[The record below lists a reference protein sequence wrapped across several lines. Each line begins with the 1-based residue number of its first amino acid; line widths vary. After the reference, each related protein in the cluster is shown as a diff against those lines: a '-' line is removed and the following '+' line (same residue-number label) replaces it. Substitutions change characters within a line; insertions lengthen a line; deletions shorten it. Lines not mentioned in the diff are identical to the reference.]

1 MEALE
6 SIANKLNILLEST
19 YDAERRFGKAAEDCE
34 SRSLAIWFNER
45 ALDRR
50 RFAKE
55 LQWEINV
62 LGIEYKDSGTIKG
75 DVQRTWMDIKTWF
88 TGDDDEAM
96 LNDVIKGESAAL
108 DQYRDILEDDA
119 EIPSS
124 ISAMITAQMAQIEYG
139 LVLLKNLKDIEYER
153 E

>member
-1 MEALE
+1 METLE
-6 SIANKLNILLEST
+6 NIAKKLNALLEST
-19 YDAERRFGKAAEDCE
+19 YDAEKRFGKAAEDCE
-34 SRSLAIWFNER
+34 ARSLALWFNER

-62 LGIEYKDSGTIKG
+62 LGEEYKDNGTVKG

-96 LNDVIKGESAAL
+96 LNEVIKGESAAL
-108 DQYRDILEDDA
+108 DQYRDVLEDR
-119 EIPSS
+119 EIPAS
-124 ISAMITAQMAQIEYG
+124 ISAMVAAQMAQIEYG
-139 LVLLKNLKDIEYER
+139 LVLLKDLKDIEFER